1 MLESPGVPPR
11 VAILRFWW
19 PVVINVCETLKRAAA
34 QARTG
39 TVGHDGE
46 HGSGRAAS
54 PRYRGRTILANAVL
68 N

>member
-1 MLESPGVPPR
+1 MLESPGVSPR
-11 VAILRFWW
+11 VAILRPWW
-19 PVVINVCETLKRAAA
+19 PVVNVCETLKRAAA

-54 PRYRGRTILANAVL
+54 ARYRGRTILANAVR